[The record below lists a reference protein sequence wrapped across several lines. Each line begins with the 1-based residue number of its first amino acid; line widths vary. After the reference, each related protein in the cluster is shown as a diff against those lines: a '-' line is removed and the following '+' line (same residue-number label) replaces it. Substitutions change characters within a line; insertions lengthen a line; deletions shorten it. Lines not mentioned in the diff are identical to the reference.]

1 MATPAQT
8 LANQNNAALSTGP
21 RTDHGK
27 QKVSANA
34 TRHGL
39 AAKRV
44 VLATEEQA
52 AFDELRA
59 QLIAHYEPAD
69 DTERTLVQRL
79 AEETWR
85 LERCRRAE
93 TAFLD
98 AAIRD
103 ITAEDPGLTPDQA
116 MARLFIDSAHTS
128 KMQLFLRYQ
137 SAIERAYNKVQRE
150 LRTHLD
156 ARYAAE
162 EEEQQALLAA
172 ARLTP
177 IGFVSQDGAEP
188 SQLPP
193 VLERLGHRD
202 LVGELQIAP
211 DGNAHRDSAHA
222 HAERLQQS

>member
-8 LANQNNAALSTGP
+8 LANQKNALLSTGP
-21 RTDHGK
+21 KSEVGK
-27 QKVSANA
+27 DKVSANP

-44 VLATEEQA
+44 VLATEDQA

-59 QLIAHYEPAD
+59 RLLGHYEPAD
-69 DTERTLVQRL
+69 DTERSLVDRL

-98 AAIRD
+98 AAIQE
-103 ITAEDPGLTPDQA
+103 IIAEDPSLTPDQA
-116 MARLFIDSAHTS
+116 MARLFIDGAHTS

-137 SAIERAYNKVQRE
+137 AAIERAYNKVQGE
-150 LRTHLD
+150 LRKHLD

-162 EEEQQALLAA
+162 EE
-172 ARLTP
+172 T
-177 IGFVSQDGAEP
+177 GFVSQQPA
-188 SQLPP
+188 
-193 VLERLGHRD
+193 V
-202 LVGELQIAP
+202 
-211 DGNAHRDSAHA
+211 AHA
-222 HAERLQQS
+222 PAPAGHQPGNNNPVKTDGPALSSDGTSREIRRIGF

>member
-8 LANQNNAALSTGP
+8 LANQNNAARSTGP
-21 RTDHGK
+21 RTEAGK
-27 QKVSANA
+27 QKVSTNP

-44 VLATEEQA
+44 VLATEDQA

-59 QLIAHYEPAD
+59 QLIAHYEPVD
-69 DTERTLVQRL
+69 DTERTLVDRV

-98 AAIRD
+98 AAITD
-103 ITAEDPGLTPDQA
+103 ITAEDASLTPDQA
-116 MARLFIDSAHTS
+116 MARLFTDRTHTS

-137 SAIERAYNKVQRE
+137 AAIERAYHKVHRD
-150 LRTHLD
+150 LRRHLD

-162 EEEQQALLAA
+162 EQEQAFVAMA
-172 ARLTP
+172 PPAP
-177 IGFVSQDGAEP
+177 IGFVSQNGNSSAAQAP
-188 SQLPP
+188 HTPALAAIQGTMA
-193 VLERLGHRD
+193 VTTRD
-202 LVGELQIAP
+202 
-211 DGNAHRDSAHA
+211 DSRAT
-222 HAERLQQS
+222 